1 MVSYVKWNY
10 FRKNPKKEGKEM
22 DDDDRA
28 FQEKQREDQKK
39 LEGKLKKSIS
49 RVWCIDLSD
58 AKKKAAG
65 KGPMKLGK

>member
-1 MVSYVKWNY
+1 
-10 FRKNPKKEGKEM
+10 M

-49 RVWCIDLSD
+49 RV
-58 AKKKAAG
+58 
-65 KGPMKLGK
+65 